1 MKTKVDKIKE
11 KKEEVL
17 KLNTSTFYGKAEVR
31 LINDVS
37 ILDGI
42 NKSVVRYDTG
52 KISEG
57 LLHQE
62 EMKRGVEKR
71 PNCSETR
78 KTHFHDNC
86 VGLLYNILRLFY
98 LIDINFDEYDA
109 YATYF
114 QDNALLVINVHL
126 FGDQPFSSLENFVVQ
141 PVSVNVICK
150 PELNETFNSNSNYLK
165 VGNTID
171 EHFLKVIQF
180 STAGWSHVQPLALAH
195 KSPPLTESLY

>member
-1 MKTKVDKIKE
+1 M
-11 KKEEVL
+11 
-17 KLNTSTFYGKAEVR
+17 
-31 LINDVS
+31 
-37 ILDGI
+37 
-42 NKSVVRYDTG
+42 
-52 KISEG
+52 
-57 LLHQE
+57 
-62 EMKRGVEKR
+62 
-71 PNCSETR
+71 
-78 KTHFHDNC
+78 
-86 VGLLYNILRLFY
+86 GLLYNILRLFY
-98 LIDINFDEYDA
+98 LLDINFDEYDA

-150 PELNETFNSNSNYLK
+150 SELNETFNSNSNYLK

-180 STAGWSHVQPLALAH
+180 SIAGWSHVQPLALAH